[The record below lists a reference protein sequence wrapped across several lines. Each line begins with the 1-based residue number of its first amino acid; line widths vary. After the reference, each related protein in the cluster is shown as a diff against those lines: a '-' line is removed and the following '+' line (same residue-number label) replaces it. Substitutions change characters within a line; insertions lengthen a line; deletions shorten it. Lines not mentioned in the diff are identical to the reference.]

1 MKVVMQHLQRDR
13 KSGLLSYRR
22 RFPQDLVPF
31 IPSQGSNGLGRLEL
45 KVSLRSPSI
54 SDPIARAR
62 YAEAEAQFNAIVE
75 KARRVATNNYD
86 RLDPVLVR
94 HLADAYLHD
103 HLESDEA
110 MRWQRRQLPAKY
122 PTRGNPQE
130 LYDDCKEMLEEYD
143 AVGLEAYW
151 KDWAC
156 GYAEALGHLIA
167 RNDPD
172 MASLCRALAEAACSV
187 WLAVDSRI
195 DGRSAVT
202 PAKPVGF
209 DPGPGVRRET
219 SNSSGPKISLLG
231 LYERYAG
238 VPGRHPKTI
247 AQWRP
252 YIEHLS
258 KFVGGKSAD
267 QVTHDDL
274 VAWRN
279 HLRDKETY
287 RKKPLSAK
295 TINGSYMG
303 AVAALYAWAKGDGIV
318 ARNPTLEV
326 SKVKAPAQAVTRSK
340 EFTKAEVELILTAAL
355 AIDRTASGAEGLRSA
370 KRWAPWLMA
379 YSGARV
385 NEITQLRKED
395 VFERE
400 GVWVMRITP
409 EAGTVKT
416 KAYRLVPLH
425 SHIIEQGFVKFVDAR
440 ADGPLFYDPA
450 KRRSNK
456 AINRQASSL
465 GSRVARWVRSLG
477 IDEAVKP
484 NHAWRHYF
492 SSYADRYGMNE
503 RVSNV
508 ITGHVGS
515 SVKDKTYMGGVRE
528 QVDRLSAEME
538 KLPRHLSS
546 GHLRTGS

>member
-1 MKVVMQHLQRDR
+1 VH
-13 KSGLLSYRR
+13 
-22 RFPQDLVPF
+22 
-31 IPSQGSNGLGRLEL
+31 
-45 KVSLRSPSI
+45 
-54 SDPIARAR
+54 
-62 YAEAEAQFNAIVE
+62 
-75 KARRVATNNYD
+75 
-86 RLDPVLVR
+86 
-94 HLADAYLHD
+94 
-103 HLESDEA
+103 
-110 MRWQRRQLPAKY
+110 
-122 PTRGNPQE
+122 
-130 LYDDCKEMLEEYD
+130 
-143 AVGLEAYW
+143 
-151 KDWAC
+151 
-156 GYAEALGHLIA
+156 
-167 RNDPD
+167 
-172 MASLCRALAEAACSV
+172 
-187 WLAVDSRI
+187 
-195 DGRSAVT
+195 
-202 PAKPVGF
+202 
-209 DPGPGVRRET
+209 RET
-219 SNSSGPKISLLG
+219 SNSTKPKLSLLG
-231 LYERYAG
+231 LYERYAD

-258 KFVGGKSAD
+258 KFVGGKAAE

-303 AVAALYAWAKGDGIV
+303 AVSAIYAWAKGDGIV

-326 SKVKAPAQAVTRSK
+326 SKVKVPAQAVTRSK

-355 AIDRTASGAEGLRSA
+355 AIDRTASGAEGLRNA

-395 VFERE
+395 VFERD

-425 SHIIEQGFVKFVDAR
+425 SHLIEQGFLKFVEVR
-440 ADGPLFYDPA
+440 ADGPIFYDPA
-450 KRRSNK
+450 KRRSDE

-465 GSRVARWVRSLG
+465 GSRVAIWVRSLG
-477 IDEAVKP
+477 IDGAVKP

-492 SSYADRYGMNE
+492 SSYAVRHGMNPIL
-503 RVSNV
+503 SDV
-508 ITGHVGS
+508 ITGHAS
-515 SVKDKTYMGGVRE
+515 SNVKEKTYLAGLRE
-528 QVDRLSAEME
+528 QVDLLREEME
-538 KLPRHLSS
+538 KLPRHL
-546 GHLRTGS
+546 